1 MKLLC
6 VIIFIVIAIVA
17 YRVNRRDLN
26 DDDEPEQKQEQD
38 STPADTTELMMNA
51 LREIGCQPQLSSDGT
66 LAVQYQGENFH
77 MEFGG
82 YYVRVWDPMWAGI
95 SADDPK
101 IGQVREAVNIANYN
115 FGPTV
120 VLTAPDEKGVIGFHS
135 RRDILLHPQ
144 IPQKDEYVRAVLDSF
159 FKTKEN
165 IRSQYQ
171 QLVESQAQTQSP
183 RRPVGFATSHLSTDS
198 AQSPADG
205 QR

>member
-17 YRVNRRDLN
+17 YRVNRRDRN

-82 YYVRVWDPMWAGI
+82 YYV
-95 SADDPK
+95 
-101 IGQVREAVNIANYN
+101 
-115 FGPTV
+115 
-120 VLTAPDEKGVIGFHS
+120 
-135 RRDILLHPQ
+135 
-144 IPQKDEYVRAVLDSF
+144 
-159 FKTKEN
+159 
-165 IRSQYQ
+165 
-171 QLVESQAQTQSP
+171 
-183 RRPVGFATSHLSTDS
+183 
-198 AQSPADG
+198 
-205 QR
+205 